1 MQSNKN
7 LRATGTDI
15 AFVSEAVFFP
25 SALER
30 RRHLRRDRRAQRR
43 IAAADVL
50 LLWLELPVDGGV
62 DQDAG
67 PLTVAVLYGF
77 SILRGPARIAHG
89 ARRSRKHR
97 DIAEDSV
104 APVKEE
110 ELVM

>member
-1 MQSNKN
+1 MHSNKN
-7 LRATGTDI
+7 FPATGTDI

-43 IAAADVL
+43 IAAAAVL

-67 PLTVAVLYGF
+67 PLTVAVLYRI
-77 SILRGPARIAHG
+77 SLHQRHARTGPG
-89 ARRSRKHR
+89 ARRSRNRRH
-97 DIAEDSV
+97 IAEAGFEAV
-104 APVKEE
+104 
-110 ELVM
+110 